1 MTDWQELASKYLMT
15 TYKRMPVTFVRGQG
29 SRLWDD
35 AGREYLDFFGGHVV
49 VNLGH
54 CHPEVVAT
62 LREQAGTLMHYS
74 SVVYTTPQIELAR
87 LLVEN
92 SCLDRAFFCN
102 SGAEANEAALKLAR
116 KWAKEHRE
124 GAYEVICAENAFHGR
139 TLATVTASGT
149 ERYKA
154 PFTPLPVG
162 FVHVPFNDIEA
173 IKRATT
179 AKTCAVLLEPIQG
192 EGGVV
197 IPDNDYLRRVR
208 AWCDEQNLLLILDEV
223 QTGIGRTGK
232 LFAYQH
238 YGVEPDI
245 ITLAKGLGN
254 GFPIGAVLAKER
266 CAVFVPGDHGTT
278 FGGNPLAARVGY
290 TVVKY
295 VIDNDLPA
303 QAAAKGETLGR
314 RLATLHDCYEF
325 VEDVRGK
332 GMLWAVEFGREMAEE
347 VTLACLEE
355 GLVVNNVRPNTL
367 RLSPPLT
374 VSEEELEEGL
384 AKLDKVFAALSYMNV

>member
-74 SVVYTTPQIELAR
+74 NVVYTTPQIELAR

-384 AKLDKVFAALSYMNV
+384 AKLARVFAKIAS

>member
-74 SVVYTTPQIELAR
+74 NVVYTTPQIELAR

-116 KWAKEHRE
+116 KWAKEHRD

-295 VIDNDLPA
+295 VIDNDIPA

-384 AKLDKVFAALSYMNV
+384 AKLARVFAKIAS

>member
-74 SVVYTTPQIELAR
+74 NVVYTTPQIELAR

-102 SGAEANEAALKLAR
+102 SGAEANEAAFKLAR

-162 FVHVPFNDIEA
+162 FVHVPFNDVEA

-197 IPDNDYLRRVR
+197 IPSDDYLRRVR

-254 GFPIGAVLAKER
+254 GFPIGAVLAKEH

-295 VIDNDLPA
+295 VIDNDIPA

-384 AKLDKVFAALSYMNV
+384 AKLARVFAKIAS

>member
-1 MTDWQELASKYLMT
+1 
-15 TYKRMPVTFVRGQG
+15 
-29 SRLWDD
+29 
-35 AGREYLDFFGGHVV
+35 
-49 VNLGH
+49 
-54 CHPEVVAT
+54 
-62 LREQAGTLMHYS
+62 
-74 SVVYTTPQIELAR
+74 
-87 LLVEN
+87 VEN

-179 AKTCAVLLEPIQG
+179 EATCAVLLEPIQG

-197 IPDNDYLRRVR
+197 IPDDDYLRRVR

-238 YGVEPDI
+238 YSVEPDI

-254 GFPIGAVLAKER
+254 GFPIGGVLAKER

-278 FGGNPLAARVGY
+278 FGGNPLAARVGHA
-290 TVVKY
+290 VVKY
-295 VIDNDLPA
+295 VIDNDIPA

-347 VTLACLEE
+347 VTLACLKE

-384 AKLDKVFAALSYMNV
+384 AKLDKVFAALSHMNV

>member
-1 MTDWQELASKYLMT
+1 
-15 TYKRMPVTFVRGQG
+15 MPVTFVRGQG